1 MVKEY
6 QRAVVFRLGKI
17 RDGTAKGPGILFML
31 PCIDHVVIADM
42 RTQTF
47 EVPPQEI
54 LTKDSVSILVD
65 AVVYIKIF
73 DPTLSIIHVE
83 NAQYSTREL
92 SATCLRKVLGTKTL
106 QEALQEREIIARCLQ
121 EVLDDVTH
129 EWGVEVERV
138 EVKDISLPTQMQ
150 RVMAI
155 EAEASREYKAS
166 IIYADGE
173 LNASYALRNAADTF
187 RGSPMAIQLRYMQTL
202 ATITAKNEST
212 IMFPVPIDMSCLY
225 GAGILNACDAG
236 SGSGGVKANP
246 VSKLGANANH
256 STTQGSSKVQQ
267 SSSYKIRSNPFESK
281 RPICYIFKYF
291 HQN

>member
-17 RDGTAKGPGILFML
+17 RDGKAKGPGILFVL
-31 PCIDHVVIADM
+31 PCVDHVILADM

-65 AVVYIKIF
+65 AVLYIKIF

-106 QEALQEREIIARCLQ
+106 QEALQERESIARSLQ

-173 LNASYALRNAADTF
+173 LKASEALRNAADTF
-187 RGSPMAIQLRYMQTL
+187 KDSPLAIQLRYIQTL
-202 ATITAKNEST
+202 AAITAKNEST
-212 IMFPVPIDMSCLY
+212 IMFPVPIDMGCMFNMRGETAS
-225 GAGILNACDAG
+225 AAIDENTT
-236 SGSGGVKANP
+236 KP
-246 VSKLGANANH
+246 VNSEMSVDEGQSEKP
-256 STTQGSSKVQQ
+256 TPSSSRSQQQ
-267 SSSYKIRSNPFESK
+267 SYKLQNNPFES
-281 RPICYIFKYF
+281 R
-291 HQN
+291 QT